1 MFVNKLFTYLTCAY
15 LRKSKRCFNVK
26 SSTYYFHVKT
36 KISADFQTC
45 ISVPLNQ
52 RLKLFTFGMIQVLC
66 VTEFIHLS
74 WLGFYN
80 LKKLKDTHREKAP
93 SNKTPPLTKSMN
105 MDIWVVG
112 TSNHG
117 NVAFS
122 ILVYSAKKQ
131 YCSFLKN
138 IFIFQKICFKVK
150 VLETFK
156 ISSDCH
162 IKTSRSLKSKVT
174 LKILSTV
181 F

>member
-26 SSTYYFHVKT
+26 SSTYYFHVQT

-93 SNKTPPLTKSMN
+93 SNKTPSLTKSMN

-122 ILVYSAKKQ
+122 ILVYSAKNSTAVFWKTF
-131 YCSFLKN
+131 SFSRKFVLKYW
-138 IFIFQKICFKVK
+138 K
-150 VLETFK
+150 
-156 ISSDCH
+156 
-162 IKTSRSLKSKVT
+162 RSKFPVIVT
-174 LKILSTV
+174 
-181 F
+181 